1 MKKIRVLELFSG
13 THSVGKVCKEKN
25 WDVVSLDLHNA
36 DINCD
41 ILQWDY
47 KNEYPIGYFD
57 IIWASPP
64 CVFFSN
70 LRRCCIGRT
79 LKDGIIMT
87 KEKIEDDI
95 INKGLPILRK
105 TEEIIK
111 YFKPKYF
118 FIENPQTGRM
128 KNYMTDYNHY
138 DVDYCKYG
146 FDYRKRTRIWT
157 NLKNFNAKLCK
168 KDCGKMIKS
177 DKRHFHR
184 NNCGNNFYL
193 KHAKQVSSYG
203 GGTNRDMRYRI
214 PSLLINDLLDNIQ
227 LP

>member
-1 MKKIRVLELFSG
+1 MEKIKVLELFSG

-25 WDVVSLDLHNA
+25 WEVVSLDLHDA

-47 KNEYPIGYFD
+47 KKDYPTGYFN

-64 CVFFSN
+64 CVFFST
-70 LRRCCIGRT
+70 LRRCCIGRK
-79 LKDGIIMT
+79 LKDGEILT

-111 YFKPKYF
+111 YFKPQYY

-128 KNYMTDYNHY
+128 KNYMTEYKHY

-157 NLKNFNAKLCK
+157 NLKDFDAKICK
-168 KDCGKMIKS
+168 KDCGSIKDNKHIS
-177 DKRHFHR
+177 QVTSIGG
-184 NNCGNNFYL
+184 GNN
-193 KHAKQVSSYG
+193 
-203 GGTNRDMRYRI
+203 RDSRYRI
-214 PSLLINDLLDNIQ
+214 PSPLIKDLLKNI
-227 LP
+227 

>member
-1 MKKIRVLELFSG
+1 MKVLELFSG
-13 THSVGKVCKEKN
+13 THSIGKVAKSRG
-25 WDVVSLDLHNA
+25 WSVVSLDLSNA
-36 DINCD
+36 DINTD
-41 ILQWDY
+41 ILKWDY
-47 KNEYPIGYFD
+47 KKFYKVGSFD

-64 CVFFSN
+64 CVYFSI
-70 LRRCCIGRT
+70 LRNCNIGRK
-79 LKDGIIMT
+79 LKDGSILT
-87 KEKIEDDI
+87 KKQIEEDI

-118 FIENPQTGRM
+118 FIENPQTGKM
-128 KNYMTDYNHY
+128 KEYLKHYNFY

-157 NLKNFNAKLCK
+157 NLKNFDAKICK

-177 DKRHFHR
+177 DKKHFHR

-193 KHAKQVSSYG
+193 KHAKQVSSHG
-203 GGTNRDMRYRI
+203 GGTNRDMRYRV
-214 PSLLINDLLDNIQ
+214 PSKLINSLFDKINH
-227 LP
+227 